1 MRRTITMA
9 TLLSLIA
16 TSVLATVANARFMLH
31 VQEFMP
37 EMPLATNG
45 DIKVP
50 VTLGVMSRCPDALLC
65 ESVFD
70 KVLAQVG
77 DKIQMSL
84 SFIGK
89 YVFSTY
95 HHIPKEFNN
104 NPQTEFFRARLWSHM
119 YAWTI

>member
-1 MRRTITMA
+1 MRKILTMSS
-9 TLLSLIA
+9 LLSLLV
-16 TSVLATVANARFMLH
+16 SFVLATEVANARLMLH

-37 EMPLATNG
+37 EMPLVTDG

-70 KVLAQVG
+70 KVLAQAG
-77 DKIQMSL
+77 DKVQMSL

-89 YVFSTY
+89 YVFSTNA
-95 HHIPKEFNN
+95 PF
-104 NPQTEFFRARLWSHM
+104 PQRS
-119 YAWTI
+119 Y

>member
-1 MRRTITMA
+1 MTF
-9 TLLSLIA
+9 LLSLIA

-37 EMPLATNG
+37 KMPLGTNG

-89 YVFSTY
+89 YVFST
-95 HHIPKEFNN
+95 HSPHS
-104 NPQTEFFRARLWSHM
+104 QGV
-119 YAWTI
+119 